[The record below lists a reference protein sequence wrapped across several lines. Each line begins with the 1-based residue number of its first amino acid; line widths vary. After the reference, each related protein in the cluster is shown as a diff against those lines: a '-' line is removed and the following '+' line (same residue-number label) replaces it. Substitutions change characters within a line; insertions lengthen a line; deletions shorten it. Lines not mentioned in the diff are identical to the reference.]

1 MKKLVELFC
10 DVDDFYKV
18 FIPQWQNQLLQDGS
32 RQRRR
37 ESRMTVSEVMTVII
51 GFHMPIIEILKII
64 ILVMSLT
71 FIKMIS

>member
-18 FIPQWQNQLLQDGS
+18 FIPQWQKQLLEDGS

-51 GFHMPIIEILKII
+51 VFHMSHHRDFKNYC
-64 ILVMSLT
+64 LVYV
-71 FIKMIS
+71 FHFYKN